1 MRSRDGSDYFIDDS
15 EEGKTILEAMTMVA
29 KELCKS
35 LREKMD
41 PSFELSRRAFALY
54 YLSTLSVSVAFL
66 ALSRG

>member
-29 KELCKS
+29 EELCKS

-54 YLSTLSVSVAFL
+54 DLSTLSVSVAFL
-66 ALSRG
+66 P